1 MFYPGD
7 KIFNIWRKKSGKIV
21 NLRNDTREREMR
33 EQDPSH
39 YYYHIDYDDGSFDTY
54 VSVNSLIECDKQ
66 KNYKNIQTQTQ
77 SELSTYNN
85 YKRGQRFINTCTNKA
100 GTIRYLRD
108 DEYEKNQRKS
118 NPTHYYYNVDYDDG
132 SFETYEYGK
141 YLKPI

>member
-1 MFYPGD
+1 MFYKGD
-7 KIFNIWRKKSGKIV
+7 KVYNILINKFGIVV
-21 NLRNDTREREMR
+21 NLRNDSREKKMR

-54 VSVNSLIECDKQ
+54 VSGNCLIVHNQYLQPQLQTEFPTYH
-66 KNYKNIQTQTQ
+66 NYKQ
-77 SELSTYNN
+77 
-85 YKRGQRFINTCTNKA
+85 GQRFINKHTNQT

-118 NPTHYYYNVDYDDG
+118 NPTHYYYHVDYDDG
-132 SFETYEYGK
+132 SFETYEYGG

>member
-1 MFYPGD
+1 
-7 KIFNIWRKKSGKIV
+7 
-21 NLRNDTREREMR
+21 MR
-33 EQDPSH
+33 EQDQSH

-66 KNYKNIQTQTQ
+66 KNYPNIQTQIQ
-77 SELSTYNN
+77 AKLHVYSN
-85 YKRGQRFINTCTNKA
+85 YSQGQRFVNTHTKKT
-100 GTIRYLRD
+100 GTIKYLRD

-118 NPTHYYYNVDYDDG
+118 NPAHYYYHVDYDDG